1 MDGESKLQTTYKKNQ
16 TVLLKEK
23 YYTHGLWSTNA
34 NNQSLYFLMSVEIEE
49 MESPLKKLSL
59 INQ

>member
-1 MDGESKLQTTYKKNQ
+1 MVSDQLTQI
-16 TVLLKEK
+16 
-23 YYTHGLWSTNA
+23 TNH
-34 NNQSLYFLMSVEIEE
+34 YFLMSVEIEE